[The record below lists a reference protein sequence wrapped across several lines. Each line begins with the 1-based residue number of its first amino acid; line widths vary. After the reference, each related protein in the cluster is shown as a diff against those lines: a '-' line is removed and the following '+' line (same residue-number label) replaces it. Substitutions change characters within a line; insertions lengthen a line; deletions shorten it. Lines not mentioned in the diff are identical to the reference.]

1 MGLFGAITGSN
12 KVEQKNKLLSS
23 VKNVKH
29 NIDIDKYTTLVEKE
43 DSSFVIVG
51 IDKITA
57 LNEPLGKLEYS
68 IKADSKFILLFDNKI
83 GIIKLNILRT
93 SSTDISYV
101 DFQEI
106 DKMYIETL
114 TSTKKTT
121 KKTTNGLGGIGFIGV
136 GNDRKVTKTT
146 TRSEEYEGTAL
157 GIKLKKKEG
166 KWLAKT
172 IGIVFQEPTD
182 AIKLQSKIE
191 EEIQNFNSKKS
202 TDNNLNTNTEI
213 HVDDSTQSK
222 NLTNNIQDT
231 TNTTAS
237 IQADTLTPPS
247 DEKIL
252 CSADG
257 IFLTENRFIV
267 NNDSYLIS
275 DIKSVEIKKSANL
288 LSYVSAGLLLTGFYF
303 GSFSTQ
309 IGIGLIVVA
318 VLIFL
323 VNKKP
328 LNIILNLKSSG
339 KKSVLKDTN
348 KEAIL
353 GFVDGIN
360 KAIKKSKEI
369 KYPPEKQSLI
379 DEMTK
384 KGYSFNDKFDTF
396 TANNSPASCKLLYE
410 NGIYTVSEPA

>member
-1 MGLFGAITGSN
+1 MGLLGAITGSN

-23 VKNVKH
+23 IKNVKYS
-29 NIDIDKYTTLVEKE
+29 IDIDKYTTLVEKE

-68 IKADSKFILLFDNKI
+68 IKADSKFILLFDNRI

-93 SSTDISYV
+93 SSTDISYLN
-101 DFQEI
+101 FQEI

-136 GNDRKVTKTT
+136 GNDRRVTKTT
-146 TRSEEYEGTAL
+146 TSSEEYEGTAL
-157 GIKLKKKEG
+157 GIKLKKREG

-172 IGIVFQEPTD
+172 ISIVFQEPTD

-191 EEIQNFNSKKS
+191 VSIQDFNSKKS
-202 TDNNLNTNTEI
+202 TDNNLNTYQDNL
-213 HVDDSTQSK
+213 TQSK
-222 NLTNNIQDT
+222 ES

-237 IQADTLTPPS
+237 IQTDTFAPPS

-252 CSADG
+252 CSAEG
-257 IFLTENRFIV
+257 IFLTENKFIV

-275 DIKSVEIKKSANL
+275 DIISVEIKKSANL
-288 LSYVSAGLLLTGFYF
+288 LSYITNGLFLAGFFTFF
-303 GSFSTQ
+303 MRSFSTE
-309 IGIGLIVVA
+309 IGIGLLILA

-328 LNIILNLKSSG
+328 LSIVLNLKSSG

-348 KEAIL
+348 KEAVF
-353 GFVDGIN
+353 GFVDGI
-360 KAIKKSKEI
+360 KQAIKKNKEI

-384 KGYSFNDKFDTF
+384 KGYYFNDKFDTF
-396 TANNSPASCKLLYE
+396 TANNSPVSCKLLYE